1 MTAKP
6 SPIEIAKSIKEAAS
20 RYGFRLDVR
29 GGILTVTKRFTP
41 CDNHAYVC
49 TEGDAY
55 SIVGMLKQTEP
66 GSTWGSTSD
75 GIGGHVA
82 LQSGNFILNK
92 SGGSKR
98 VLTALAKLGA

>member
-1 MTAKP
+1 MATKTPPAT
-6 SPIEIAKSIKEAAS
+6 IAANIKEAAAK
-20 RYGFRLDVR
+20 YGFTLEVR
-29 GGILTVTKRFTP
+29 GGVLTVTKRFTP

-92 SGGSKR
+92 SGGSVR
-98 VLTALAKLGA
+98 VLNALKKLM